1 MLIIMEVKVDLE
13 TTHCHVRRSSSR
25 RSRCSQRTSSTLDV
39 HHHGGQGAPGEPP
52 PCWTFIVTESGCS
65 RRMSP
70 RWMFLVTEIKVLQEN
85 LLRVGRSLSRSQ
97 GAPGEPHHVGRSSSR
112 TSRCSRRT
120 SATLDVHR
128 HGLQGAPG
136 EPPPCWTC
144 IVMEV
149 RVLQE
154 NFATSDVH
162 CHGVRVLQ
170 ENVTTL
176 DVPRH
181 GNQGALGEPPPCWTF
196 IVTESGCSG
205 RTSPRWTFIVTDFKV
220 LRENLTTSDVH
231 HHGLQGA
238 PGEPPPCWTFIVME
252 VRVLQEN
259 LATSD
264 VHRHGLQ
271 GAPGEPP
278 PRWTF
283 IVTDFKVLQENLRH
297 VGRSSSRSQGA
308 PGEPRH
314 VGCSSSWK
322 SRCSRRTSS
331 MLDVHRNGGQGAPG
345 EPRHVGR
352 SSSRTSR
359 CSRRTSA
366 TSDVHCHGVR
376 VLQENVTVLDVPR
389 HGNQGAPGEPSPR
402 RTFIVTEVRVL
413 LDTGVP
419 YLDIGVPT
427 PPTGDIGVPDLSPPR
442 LASLGLPS
450 LVTGAGR
457 HPH

>member
-149 RVLQE
+149 RVL
-154 NFATSDVH
+154 
-162 CHGVRVLQ
+162 
-170 ENVTTL
+170 
-176 DVPRH
+176 
-181 GNQGALGEPPPCWTF
+181 
-196 IVTESGCSG
+196 
-205 RTSPRWTFIVTDFKV
+205 
-220 LRENLTTSDVH
+220 RENLTTSDVH

-259 LATSD
+259 FATSD
-264 VHRHGLQ
+264 VHCHGVRVLQENVTTLDVPRHGNQ

-278 PRWTF
+278 PCWTFIVTESGCSGTTSPRRTF

-297 VGRSSSRSQGA
+297 VGRSSSR
-308 PGEPRH
+308 
-314 VGCSSSWK
+314 
-322 SRCSRRTSS
+322 
-331 MLDVHRNGGQGAPG
+331 
-345 EPRHVGR
+345 
-352 SSSRTSR
+352 TSR

-366 TSDVHCHGVR
+366 TLDVHRHGVR
-376 VLQENVTVLDVPR
+376 VLQENLATSDVHR
-389 HGNQGAPGEPSPR
+389 HGNQGAPGEPPPCWTFIVMEVKVLQENLATSDVHRHGLQGAPGEPPPR
-402 RTFIVTEVRVL
+402 RTFIVTESGCSRR
-413 LDTGVP
+413 T
-419 YLDIGVPT
+419 
-427 PPTGDIGVPDLSPPR
+427 SPCWTF
-442 LASLGLPS
+442 
-450 LVTGAGR
+450 LVTEIKVLQENLLHVGR
-457 HPH
+457 SSSRRSGCSWTLGSLTWTLGCPPHPPGTLGFLTSPHPVWLR

>member
-1 MLIIMEVKVDLE
+1 MEVRVLQE
-13 TTHCHVRRSSSR
+13 NLLRVGHSLSRSQGAPGECHHVGCSSSR
-25 RSRCSQRTSSTLDV
+25 KSRCSRRTSSVLDVHCHGVRVLRENLTTSDV
-39 HHHGGQGAPGEPP
+39 HHHGLQGAPGEPP
-52 PCWTFIVTESGCS
+52 PRWTFIVTD
-65 RRMSP
+65 
-70 RWMFLVTEIKVLQEN
+70 FKVLWEN

-112 TSRCSRRT
+112 ISRCSRRT
-120 SATLDVHR
+120 SSMLDVHR
-128 HGLQGAPG
+128 NGGQGAPG
-136 EPPPCWTC
+136 ELRHVGRSLSRSQGAPGECHHVGCSSSRKSRCSGRTSS
-144 IVMEV
+144 
-149 RVLQE
+149 VL
-154 NFATSDVH
+154 DVH
-162 CHGVRVLQ
+162 CHGVRVLR
-170 ENVTTL
+170 
-176 DVPRH
+176 D
-181 GNQGALGEPPPCWTF
+181 
-196 IVTESGCSG
+196 
-205 RTSPRWTFIVTDFKV
+205 
-220 LRENLTTSDVH
+220 
-231 HHGLQGA
+231 
-238 PGEPPPCWTFIVME
+238 
-252 VRVLQEN
+252 N

>member
-128 HGLQGAPG
+128 HGLQGA
-136 EPPPCWTC
+136 
-144 IVMEV
+144 
-149 RVLQE
+149 
-154 NFATSDVH
+154 
-162 CHGVRVLQ
+162 
-170 ENVTTL
+170 
-176 DVPRH
+176 
-181 GNQGALGEPPPCWTF
+181 LGEPPPCWTF

-259 LATSD
+259 FATSD
-264 VHRHGLQ
+264 VHCHGVRVLQENVTTLDVPRHGNQ

-278 PRWTF
+278 PCWTFIVTESGCSGTTSPRRTF

-297 VGRSSSRSQGA
+297 VGRSSSR
-308 PGEPRH
+308 
-314 VGCSSSWK
+314 
-322 SRCSRRTSS
+322 
-331 MLDVHRNGGQGAPG
+331 
-345 EPRHVGR
+345 
-352 SSSRTSR
+352 TSR

-366 TSDVHCHGVR
+366 TLDVHRHGVR
-376 VLQENVTVLDVPR
+376 VLQENLATSDVHR
-389 HGNQGAPGEPSPR
+389 HGNQGAPGEPPPCWTFIVMEVKVLQENLATSDVHRHGLQGAPGEPPPR
-402 RTFIVTEVRVL
+402 RTFIVTESGCSRR
-413 LDTGVP
+413 T
-419 YLDIGVPT
+419 
-427 PPTGDIGVPDLSPPR
+427 SPCWTF
-442 LASLGLPS
+442 
-450 LVTGAGR
+450 LVTEIKVLQENLLHVGR
-457 HPH
+457 SSSRRSGCSWTLGSLTWTLGCPPHPPGTLGFLTSPHPVWLR

>member
-128 HGLQGAPG
+128 HGLQGA
-136 EPPPCWTC
+136 
-144 IVMEV
+144 
-149 RVLQE
+149 
-154 NFATSDVH
+154 
-162 CHGVRVLQ
+162 
-170 ENVTTL
+170 
-176 DVPRH
+176 
-181 GNQGALGEPPPCWTF
+181 LGEPPPCWTF

-205 RTSPRWTFIVTDFKV
+205 RTSPRRTFIITDFKV
-220 LRENLTTSDVH
+220 LQENLRHVGRSSSRTSRCSRRTSSMLDVH
-231 HHGLQGA
+231 RNGGQGA
-238 PGEPPPCWTFIVME
+238 PGELRHVGRSLSRSQGAPGECHHVGCSSSRKSRCSGRTSSVLDVHCHG
-252 VRVLQEN
+252 VRVLRDN

>member
-205 RTSPRWTFIVTDFKV
+205 RTSPRRTFI
-220 LRENLTTSDVH
+220 
-231 HHGLQGA
+231 
-238 PGEPPPCWTFIVME
+238 I
-252 VRVLQEN
+252 
-259 LATSD
+259 
-264 VHRHGLQ
+264 
-271 GAPGEPP
+271 
-278 PRWTF
+278 
-283 IVTDFKVLQENLRH
+283 TDFKVLQENLRH
-297 VGRSSSRSQGA
+297 VGRSSSRT
-308 PGEPRH
+308 
-314 VGCSSSWK
+314 

-366 TSDVHCHGVR
+366 TLDVH
-376 VLQENVTVLDVPR
+376 R
-389 HGNQGAPGEPSPR
+389 HGLQGAPGEPPPR
-402 RTFIVTEVRVL
+402 WTFIVTESGCSRRTSPRRMFIVMEIKVL
-413 LDTGVP
+413 QENLLHV
-419 YLDIGVPT
+419 
-427 PPTGDIGVPDLSPPR
+427 
-442 LASLGLPS
+442 
-450 LVTGAGR
+450 GR
-457 HPH
+457 SS